1 MGSGPSSQKSQPP
14 TLLPIQVVHNLENE
28 RFKNG
33 SLEPLQPQ
41 AVQNTANEQLEDDT
55 HTSTYV
61 EQVPIQA
68 VQNTANEQLVVDD
81 THTNTHLDL
90 MPIQAVQNNRNEKIP
105 IRSQAVQ
112 NSQNE
117 RLQIR
122 PQAVQNSQNER
133 LQIRPQAVQN
143 SQNERLQIRPQAVQN
158 SQNERLQIRPQAVQ
172 NNRNEQREKG
182 STKKQG
188 GQKDLKRL
196 ESSSEFGQ
204 DVMISYSHQDMDFM
218 RKMRGS
224 LESAGISV
232 WVDEQGLGAGVDFLN
247 KIGHAIVEAKVF
259 LSLLSPNSVTSKY
272 CKDELALAYI
282 SNKPI
287 FPVAMATRDGLR
299 KGMDFGMQLTLAPME
314 WVDFSDRDKFD
325 VSFAALTQKIKAAT
339 NDGDESKVAEVTRPK
354 LERTPTRQNL
364 NKMTRLNSNPL
375 DDESDFWERA
385 FKDAKDVPWSKFKEA
400 FDKQY
405 GSLLDGMQISSDAE
419 NKDWLMT
426 VLKREMNVENN
437 IRPRIFRIRHPWSG
451 TLCQNSQGQCGNHCK
466 KQEEPVKTLL
476 VPGGVRTHNLPK
488 FRFMG
493 GVKLPFWQRV
503 HEQAVESYTMR
514 EVFQMESSVRL
525 SAIEDLAKYRSKAVV
540 DALLD
545 LLQDE
550 DPNVRAVAAVT
561 LAKSGNAEDQ
571 QVINR
576 LLKTLQDKDRL
587 VRESGCIALG
597 HLRVRQA
604 VPQLVHLWR
613 NDTISTVREA
623 ASVSLE
629 KIGGEEAEKAIHM
642 TKVLSEEIK
651 LLMTQSMQKQD
662 RDKR

>member
-1 MGSGPSSQKSQPP
+1 MGSGPSKKSSPAHPP
-14 TLLPIQVVHNLENE
+14 
-28 RFKNG
+28 R
-33 SLEPLQPQ
+33 SQ
-41 AVQNTANEQLEDDT
+41 AVQNNENEKRTQSLT
-55 HTSTYV
+55 V
-61 EQVPIQA
+61 MPLQRQA
-68 VQNTANEQLVVDD
+68 VQNNENERLVGLD
-81 THTNTHLDL
+81 HLVMQPQAIQNNENEKL
-90 MPIQAVQNNRNEKIP
+90 EVMPIQAVQNNQNEK
-105 IRSQAVQ
+105 
-112 NSQNE
+112 
-117 RLQIR
+117 
-122 PQAVQNSQNER
+122 
-133 LQIRPQAVQN
+133 
-143 SQNERLQIRPQAVQN
+143 
-158 SQNERLQIRPQAVQ
+158 
-172 NNRNEQREKG
+172 REDD
-182 STKKQG
+182 TTKQG
-188 GQKDLKRL
+188 GQTALRRL
-196 ESSSEFGQ
+196 DSSSEFGQ

-224 LESAGISV
+224 LEAAGISV

-259 LSLLSPNSVTSKY
+259 LSLLSPISVTSKY

-287 FPVAMATRDGLR
+287 FPVAMATRDSLR
-299 KGMDFGMQLTLAPME
+299 KDMDFGMQLTLAPME
-314 WVDFSDRDKFD
+314 WVDFSDRGSFD
-325 VSFAALTQKIKAAT
+325 ISFTALTQKIKAAT
-339 NDGDESKVAEVTRPK
+339 KPESEAEVTRPN
-354 LERTPTRQNL
+354 LERPPTRQNL

-385 FKDAKDVPWSKFKEA
+385 FKNAKDVPWLKFTEA
-400 FDKQY
+400 FDKTY
-405 GSLLDGMQISSDAE
+405 GSLLDGMLISSGSE
-419 NKDWLMT
+419 HKDWLMT
-426 VLKREMNVENN
+426 VLKREMTVENN
-437 IRPRIFRIRHPWSG
+437 VLTRENYDEFRH
-451 TLCQNSQGQCGNHCK
+451 
-466 KQEEPVKTLL
+466 V
-476 VPGGVRTHNLPK
+476 
-488 FRFMG
+488 G

-545 LLQDE
+545 LLNDS

-571 QVINR
+571 EVINR

-597 HLRVRQA
+597 YLRASKA

-651 LLMTQSMQKQD
+651 LLMQQSMQKQA
-662 RDKR
+662 

>member
-1 MGSGPSSQKSQPP
+1 MGSGPSKKSSPAHPP
-14 TLLPIQVVHNLENE
+14 
-28 RFKNG
+28 R
-33 SLEPLQPQ
+33 SQ
-41 AVQNTANEQLEDDT
+41 AVQNNENEKRTQSLT
-55 HTSTYV
+55 V
-61 EQVPIQA
+61 MPLQRQA
-68 VQNTANEQLVVDD
+68 VQNNENERLVGLD
-81 THTNTHLDL
+81 HLVMQPQAIQNNENEKL
-90 MPIQAVQNNRNEKIP
+90 EVMPIQAVQNNQNEK
-105 IRSQAVQ
+105 
-112 NSQNE
+112 
-117 RLQIR
+117 
-122 PQAVQNSQNER
+122 
-133 LQIRPQAVQN
+133 
-143 SQNERLQIRPQAVQN
+143 
-158 SQNERLQIRPQAVQ
+158 
-172 NNRNEQREKG
+172 REDD
-182 STKKQG
+182 TTKQG
-188 GQKDLKRL
+188 GQTALRRL
-196 ESSSEFGQ
+196 DSSSEFGQ

-224 LESAGISV
+224 LEAAGISV

-259 LSLLSPNSVTSKY
+259 LSLLSPISVTSKY

-287 FPVAMATRDGLR
+287 FPVAMATRDSLR
-299 KGMDFGMQLTLAPME
+299 KDMDFGMQLTLAPME
-314 WVDFSDRDKFD
+314 WVDFSDRGSFD
-325 VSFAALTQKIKAAT
+325 ISFTALTQKIKAAT
-339 NDGDESKVAEVTRPK
+339 KPESEVAEVTRPN
-354 LERTPTRQNL
+354 LERPPTRQNL

-385 FKDAKDVPWSKFKEA
+385 FKNAKDVPWLKFTEA
-400 FDKQY
+400 FDKTY
-405 GSLLDGMQISSDAE
+405 GSLLDGMLISSGSE
-419 NKDWLMT
+419 HKDWLMT
-426 VLKREMNVENN
+426 VLKREMTVENN
-437 IRPRIFRIRHPWSG
+437 VLTRENYDEFRH
-451 TLCQNSQGQCGNHCK
+451 
-466 KQEEPVKTLL
+466 V
-476 VPGGVRTHNLPK
+476 
-488 FRFMG
+488 G

-545 LLQDE
+545 LLNDS

-571 QVINR
+571 EVINR

-597 HLRVRQA
+597 YLRASKA

-651 LLMTQSMQKQD
+651 LLMQQSMQKQA
-662 RDKR
+662 

>member
-1 MGSGPSSQKSQPP
+1 MGSASSTQKSRPPSLDDQPRE
-14 TLLPIQVVHNLENE
+14 LV
-28 RFKNG
+28 R
-33 SLEPLQPQ
+33 PQ
-41 AVQNTANEQLEDDT
+41 AVQNNQNEKLEGL
-55 HTSTYV
+55 
-61 EQVPIQA
+61 PPMMPLQA
-68 VQNTANEQLVVDD
+68 VQNNENEIQEGFLPLQAVQNNENEITHSLTAHNLSGSRGSSISISSDENERQEGLPPMMPLQAVQNNENEIQEGFLPLQAVQ
-81 THTNTHLDL
+81 NNENERQEGLPPM
-90 MPIQAVQNNRNEKIP
+90 MPIQAVQNNE
-105 IRSQAVQ
+105 
-112 NSQNE
+112 NE
-117 RLQIR
+117 RQL
-122 PQAVQNSQNER
+122 VM
-133 LQIRPQAVQN
+133 L
-143 SQNERLQIRPQAVQN
+143 
-158 SQNERLQIRPQAVQ
+158 RPQAVQ
-172 NNRNEQREKG
+172 NNENEKLEGGSRRVPPRPRRQAVQNNENEKLVAK
-182 STKKQG
+182 SQHVPPRPRRQAVQNNQNEKKEADTAKKG
-188 GQKDLKRL
+188 GQKALSRL
-196 ESSSEFGQ
+196 DSSSEFGQ

-224 LESAGISV
+224 LEASGISV

-287 FPVAMATRDGLR
+287 FPVAMATRDSLR
-299 KGMDFGMQLTLAPME
+299 KNMDFGMQLTLAPME
-314 WVDFSDRDKFD
+314 WVDFSDRDSFD
-325 VSFAALTQKIKAAT
+325 VSFAALVHKFIAAT
-339 NDGDESKVAEVTRPK
+339 KAGDESKAPPSKAKPK
-354 LERTPTRQNL
+354 LERPKTRQNL
-364 NKMTRLNSNPL
+364 NKMTRLNSNPM

-385 FKDAKDVPWSKFKEA
+385 FKDAKDVPWSKFIEA
-400 FDKQY
+400 FDSNY
-405 GSLLDGMQISSDAE
+405 SSLLDGMQISSDSE
-419 NKDWLMT
+419 HKDWLMT
-426 VLKREMNVENN
+426 VLKREMTVDNNVLSRESYDE
-437 IRPRIFRIRHPWSG
+437 F
-451 TLCQNSQGQCGNHCK
+451 CF
-466 KQEEPVKTLL
+466 V
-476 VPGGVRTHNLPK
+476 
-488 FRFMG
+488 G

-514 EVFQMESSVRL
+514 EVFQMDSSVRL

-545 LLQDE
+545 LLNDT

-571 QVINR
+571 EVIKR

-597 HLRVRQA
+597 YLRAKEA

-651 LLMTQSMQKQD
+651 LLMQQSMQKQT
-662 RDKR
+662 

>member
-55 HTSTYV
+55 HT
-61 EQVPIQA
+61 
-68 VQNTANEQLVVDD
+68 
-81 THTNTHLDL
+81 
-90 MPIQAVQNNRNEKIP
+90 R
-105 IRSQAVQ
+105 
-112 NSQNE
+112 
-117 RLQIR
+117 
-122 PQAVQNSQNER
+122 
-133 LQIRPQAVQN
+133 
-143 SQNERLQIRPQAVQN
+143 
-158 SQNERLQIRPQAVQ
+158 
-172 NNRNEQREKG
+172 
-182 STKKQG
+182 

-339 NDGDESKVAEVTRPK
+339 NDGDESKVAEVGKPK
-354 LERTPTRQNL
+354 LERQPTRQNL

-437 IRPRIFRIRHPWSG
+437 VLTRE
-451 TLCQNSQGQCGNHCK
+451 NYD
-466 KQEEPVKTLL
+466 E
-476 VPGGVRTHNLPK
+476 